1 MVKAQHAGVRGG
13 GEVVEHAWH
22 GRDRAKRLGQFPPA
36 VGTHA
41 DEEYGDGVRLR
52 AGSVAALS
60 LRDVAAGA
68 DTSTTAIYSLFG
80 GKQELLSAVVDE
92 GFHSFAADQH
102 AAAPHGLLALGRAY
116 RQWALSRPVLYS
128 LMFPG
133 AQGGAVDCP
142 PTLDSSHKAM
152 APLMAALSFLLE
164 ATPGAGAPDA
174 VAIAVWGQVHGLV
187 SLELS
192 GVGLAAEAWSAA
204 YEAALSG
211 LARAYVAN

>member
-1 MVKAQHAGVRGG
+1 MF
-13 GEVVEHAWH
+13 EHAWH
-22 GRDRAKRLGQFPPA
+22 GRDRAKRLRQFPPA
-36 VGTHA
+36 VGAHA

-52 AGSVAALS
+52 AGSKSAGGVAALS

-80 GKQELLSAVVDE
+80 GKQELLSAVVEE
-92 GFHSFAADQH
+92 GFRSFAADQH

-133 AQGGAVDCP
+133 AQQGGGPDCL
-142 PTLDSSHKAM
+142 PTLDFSHEAM
-152 APLMAALSFLLE
+152 APLMAAVILLLE
-164 ATPGAGAPDA
+164 AKPGAVAPDA
-174 VAIAVWGQVHGLV
+174 VAMAVWGQVQGLV

-211 LARAYVAN
+211 IARAYLEN